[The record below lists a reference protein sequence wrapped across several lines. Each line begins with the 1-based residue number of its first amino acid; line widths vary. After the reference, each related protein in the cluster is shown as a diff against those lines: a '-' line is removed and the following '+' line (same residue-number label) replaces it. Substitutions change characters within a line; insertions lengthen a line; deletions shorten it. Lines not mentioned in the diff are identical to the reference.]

1 MSRQPNRTKHAL
13 LGFLTWGPMSGYD
26 LQKVVTGS
34 ISNFWQESYGRI
46 YPMLA
51 QLSSDGLASMREE
64 TSSGG
69 RPRKV
74 YSITE
79 AGRDQFED
87 WLHEPAAPRPLR
99 NEMLLKLF
107 FGARTNPSRSRE
119 LVIEARERAGE
130 LITHYASIQQ
140 QLEAAKDVPDRQY
153 WLMTLRYGQLEAQAH
168 LDWCE
173 ETLEKLP
180 PIPEDPA

>member
-1 MSRQPNRTKHAL
+1 MARQPNRTKHAL
-13 LGFLTWGPMSGYD
+13 LGFLTWGPISGYD
-26 LQKVVTGS
+26 LQKVVSGS
-34 ISNFWQESYGRI
+34 ISNFWKEGYGRI

-51 QLSSDGLASMREE
+51 QLAEEGLASVREE

-79 AGRDQFED
+79 AGRREFQR
-87 WLHEPAAPRPLR
+87 WLHEAPASRPLR

-107 FGARTNPSRSRE
+107 FGARTDRERGVE
-119 LVIEARERAGE
+119 LVREFQADREE
-130 LITHYASIQQ
+130 LLAHYDTLYENLSAV
-140 QLEAAKDVPDRQY
+140 KGDVADREY
-153 WLMTLRYGQLEAQAH
+153 WLMTLRYGQLEVRAH

-173 ETLEKLP
+173 ETLARLP
-180 PIPEDPA
+180 DPPEE